1 MKRSGLAVDIA
12 TAVATLVITVA
23 MIDTGGLGPPDPTG
37 RTLDVPGLLLAGA
50 TALPLVAC
58 RRAPGAAFAVVALA
72 SIALIA
78 LRYPLDAPVGAAI
91 AGYAVAD
98 LHSGDRGARRAAAFG
113 AVVGFVPLVAMM
125 YVVAGVNPAA
135 FTTEL
140 GTWMLAFCGMWLI
153 GDRARLRRERA
164 ADLEERA
171 RRAKREAARERR
183 LAAAE
188 ERTRIARELHD
199 SAGHAINVI
208 LVQAGAARLLH
219 GRDPER
225 TLRAIGTIE
234 EVARDTVGEID
245 RMVRALRRY
254 DGDLRTPADLSAI
267 DELVDRHRR
276 MGLTVEVTMH
286 GERPARVR
294 GASQAAYR
302 ILEEALTNAAR
313 HGDGTA
319 AVDLRYAADTIE
331 ISVSN
336 GCRPGGAQRPDGT
349 EGHGIVGMRERAA
362 LLGGTCVVGP
372 VHDRFQVLARLPLLH
387 DESPAGPL
395 FPEQAAVT
403 GHSPLTGKWDRTAR

>member
-12 TAVATLVITVA
+12 TAGATLTITVA
-23 MIDTGGLGPPDPTG
+23 MIGTGGLGAPDPTG
-37 RTLDVPGLLLAGA
+37 RALDVPGLLLAGA
-50 TALPLVAC
+50 TALPLAAR
-58 RRAPGAAFAVVALA
+58 RRAPGTAFAVVALA

-98 LHSGDRGARRAAAFG
+98 AHSGDRGVRRAAAFG
-113 AVVGFVPLVAMM
+113 AVVGFVPLVAVI
-125 YVVAGVNPAA
+125 YLAAGFSPAA

-164 ADLEERA
+164 VDLEERA
-171 RRAKREAARERR
+171 RRAEREAGRERR

-219 GRDPER
+219 GRDPGR
-225 TLRAIGTIE
+225 TLQAIGTIE
-234 EVARDTVGEID
+234 EVARDTVGELD
-245 RMVRALRRY
+245 RMVRALRRD
-254 DGDLRTPADLSAI
+254 DGDLRTPADLSAV
-267 DELVDRHRR
+267 DELVDRHRA
-276 MGLTVEVTMH
+276 MGLTVDVTVH
-286 GERPARVR
+286 GERPTRVR

-302 ILEEALTNAAR
+302 ILQEALTNAAR

-319 AVDLRYAADTIE
+319 VVELRYTVDTIE
-331 ISVSN
+331 IDVRN
-336 GCRPGGAQRPDGT
+336 GYRPAGAQRPDGT
-349 EGHGIVGMRERAA
+349 EGHGIVGMRERAT
-362 LLGGTCVVGP
+362 LLGGTCVAGP
-372 VHDRFQVLARLPLLH
+372 VRDRFQVLARLPLH
-387 DESPAGPL
+387 RDESPAGPL
-395 FPEQAAVT
+395 LAERAAVA
-403 GHSPLTGKWDRTAR
+403 GHPPSAGEWDRATR